1 MTTINPVSSDIQ
13 TPQFKKQPQIVSVE
27 QYPNYKVVTMKTEA
41 STGKKWG
48 VGIASAICPG
58 LGQAVNGEWG
68 KAVAFFAAGAI
79 LPTII
84 GTVAGGVARLKSSR
98 MASITAATLS
108 MFAIATGSTVWSIVD
123 AVKNT
128 GTKTVQMIPN
138 NIDTKA

>member
-1 MTTINPVSSDIQ
+1 MTTINPVSSGIQ

-27 QYPNYKVVTMKTEA
+27 QYPDYKVVTMKTEA

-48 VGIASAICPG
+48 VGVASAICPG

-68 KAVAFFAAGAI
+68 KAVAFFAAGMI
-79 LPTII
+79 LPGII
-84 GTVAGGVARLKSSR
+84 GAAAGGVAGLKSKA
-98 MASITAATLS
+98 ASIIAAKLS
-108 MFAIATGSTVWSIVD
+108 MFASITVSRVWSIVD

-128 GTKTVQMIPN
+128 GTETVQMIPN

>member
-1 MTTINPVSSDIQ
+1 MTTINPVSSGIQ

-48 VGIASAICPG
+48 VGIASAFCTG

-68 KAVAFFAAGAI
+68 KAVGFFIGSIAASG
-79 LPTII
+79 I
-84 GTVAGGVARLKSSR
+84 GYVIGGGKAKGGVFAGL
-98 MASITAATLS
+98 AALPVSI
-108 MFAIATGSTVWSIVD
+108 WSIVD
-123 AVKNT
+123 AVKNA
-128 GTKTVQMIPN
+128 GNETVQMIPN